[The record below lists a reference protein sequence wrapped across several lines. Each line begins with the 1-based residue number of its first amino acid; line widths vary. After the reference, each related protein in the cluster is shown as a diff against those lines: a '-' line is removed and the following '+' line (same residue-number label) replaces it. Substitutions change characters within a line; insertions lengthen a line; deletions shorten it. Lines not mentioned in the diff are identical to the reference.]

1 MFVGTQKK
9 SKPIVALVSTKSI
22 SQRQFDE
29 LLISYFNDGTYYGGT
44 KEDFLDLDLFFAD
57 DENTNKILDELK
69 SYFEKTPKEQVEKDW
84 KEIQDWY
91 ARHFTNEKHNEEDE
105 LTEFEKEVDAIID
118 ENIKRNIG
126 LKYEARNLINLA
138 RKELEKNYYTKV
150 LDDRIVF
157 KSELHSTDL
166 QTAYDMGKQD
176 ALKNLPKWKKS
187 NSFFNTGNKFELGKT
202 SLRRFDG
209 YEILYSELEK
219 LQKEE

>member
-1 MFVGTQKK
+1 M
-9 SKPIVALVSTKSI
+9 I
-22 SQRQFDE
+22 
-29 LLISYFNDGTYYGGT
+29 
-44 KEDFLDLDLFFAD
+44 FFAD